1 MTDTQPIWMQLKAL
15 AVSRFGQSAEQLAPE
30 DDLFETLGID
40 SLQALDLLTDLEDAF
55 GIEIPDYEIQGVSTL
70 LGLSEVIGRR
80 L

>member
-1 MTDTQPIWMQLKAL
+1 MTDSQPLLTQLKTL
-15 AVSRFGQSAEQLAPE
+15 AVARFGQNAEQLTVE

-55 GIEIPDYEIQGVSTL
+55 GVEIPDYEIQGISTL
-70 LGLSEVIGRR
+70 LGLSEVIRRR

>member
-55 GIEIPDYEIQGVSTL
+55 GSASHTITPWLRLCFIMV
-70 LGLSEVIGRR
+70 EV
-80 L
+80 LFFP